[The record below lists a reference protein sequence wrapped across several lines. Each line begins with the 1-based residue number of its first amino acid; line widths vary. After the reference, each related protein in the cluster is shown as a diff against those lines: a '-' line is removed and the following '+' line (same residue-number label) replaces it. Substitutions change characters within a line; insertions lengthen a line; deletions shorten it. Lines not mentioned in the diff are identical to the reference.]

1 MNASTTAQN
10 HFEDFTIKMKVVKTA
25 QWQLN
30 SSSMS
35 QQTTPTAAVLV
46 QVCRDRS
53 SKY

>member
-30 SSSMS
+30 SSGMS
-35 QQTTPTAAVLV
+35 QQTTPAAVLV
-46 QVCRDRS
+46 
-53 SKY
+53 